1 LRTARGAGRR
11 FAVDPFL
18 RCGDRREAPLPVR
31 LVLLVERAVD
41 RAVDVLD
48 RLR

>member
-1 LRTARGAGRR
+1 LTVDR
-11 FAVDPFL
+11 FFF
-18 RCGDRREAPLPVR
+18 CGDRRVEPFPAR
-31 LVLLVERAVD
+31 LVLRVE

>member
-1 LRTARGAGRR
+1 LAEP
-11 FAVDPFL
+11 PFP
-18 RCGDRREAPLPVR
+18 AR
-31 LVLLVERAVD
+31 LVLRVE

>member
-1 LRTARGAGRR
+1 VRTARGAGRR
-11 FAVDPFL
+11 FAVDRFL
-18 RCGDRREAPLPVR
+18 FCGDRREEPLPAR
-31 LVLLVERAVD
+31 LVLRVERWVE